1 VGVFVSVAVPG
12 GESVMARKYV
22 VVYVVLMGLLAATV
36 GAAYLHLGNL
46 TIVAALTIA
55 VAKTSLILLYFMHIR
70 FSGRRLWVFAVVGFL
85 WLAILLTL
93 AMTDYLSRGW
103 IPLPT
108 GWE

>member
-1 VGVFVSVAVPG
+1 MAGRTISVG
-12 GESVMARKYV
+12 MYV
-22 VVYVVLMGLLAATV
+22 LVYVVLMALLAATV